1 MKLDLKCWLEPAMIY
16 VSLSRVQR
24 LEQLYILGELPES
37 KIKPWQD
44 SKEEMNRLNEKDLSK
59 REKLNFK
66 LSSMNIYSLQA
77 HFEDLLQDED
87 MVSSEVICLQESWLK
102 PDQNSDSFSLAG
114 KQQSINSVRSGA
126 GIVTY
131 YSQDFKQMHSIISTN
146 YQITSISSKDTTVI
160 NMYRSSDANDQ
171 LLLGHLN
178 DILETENE
186 KDVYI
191 CTDLNLCHIENR
203 NHVLIQFLLDNS
215 FSITRDP
222 LTGTHKKGRC
232 LDMIWHRGSITVES
246 SIKFVYYSDHAQ
258 NYVKIRRK
266 DEQT

>member
-1 MKLDLKCWLEPAMIY
+1 MIY

-24 LEQLYILGELPES
+24 LEQLYILEDLPES

-44 SKEEMNRLNEKDLSK
+44 AKEEMNRLNEKDLSK
-59 REKLNFK
+59 WEQLNFK

-77 HFEDLLQDED
+77 HFEDLLRDED
-87 MVSSEVICLQESWLK
+87 MVSSNVICLQESWLQ
-102 PDQNSDSFSLAG
+102 PDQNIDGFSLAG
-114 KQQSINSVRSGA
+114 KQQSINSVRTGR

-131 YSQDFKQMHSIISTN
+131 YSPDFKEMHSFTATS
-146 YQITSISSKDTTVI
+146 YQITSISSNDTTVI
-160 NMYRSSDANDQ
+160 NMYRSSNANDKV
-171 LLLGHLN
+171 LLNHLKE
-178 DILETENE
+178 ILETENE

-191 CTDLNLCHIENR
+191 CTDLNLCHIEDK
-203 NHVLIQFLLDNS
+203 NHFLIQFLLDNS

-232 LDMIWHRGSITVES
+232 LDMIWYRGSLQVES

-258 NYVKIRRK
+258 NFVKIRRK
-266 DEQT
+266 DEET